1 MRPTLTSEMARVITA
16 DRIEAAEH
24 FRRSR
29 QARDSSAAAA
39 DVYDSVTVR
48 LAGEHDQPAQRPRRF
63 AGARA
68 LAQRLARS
76 YS

>member
-1 MRPTLTSEMARVITA
+1 MRPTLTNEMAQVITA

-29 QARDSSAAAA
+29 QARESSAALRPAHPRG
-39 DVYDSVTVR
+39 S
-48 LAGEHDQPAQRPRRF
+48 EPAQRPRRF

-68 LAQRLARS
+68 LAQRLGRS